1 MGKPGGR
8 AVHMKV
14 KRTQSWRMAAWSTES
29 LRAQSPQ
36 AKLLQTKSPRT
47 KSQGLARC
55 GRGALAAVLA
65 TTALLP
71 TPASAQGIPLIRD
84 TEIENVLKDYARPI
98 FRAAGLGANNIAI
111 RIVRHDSFNAFVAD
125 GRNVFINSGTI
136 TIAKSPN
143 EVIGVLAHETG
154 HITGGHLA
162 ALRGRIARDQTKI
175 LLVTVLGIGAMIA
188 GATSSNASTRE
199 LGGAGQGVLLGGN
212 EIVMRSLL
220 SERRSQEAAADQAG
234 LQFLNTTKQSG
245 RGMLETF
252 ERFAQQEYVSDQ
264 YRDPFVRSH
273 PVATERLAQLR
284 ERVEKSPNYALKDD
298 PALQFRH
305 DMIRAKIYG
314 YLERTQTVLNKY
326 PASDTTLPA
335 RYARAIARNC
345 SGGCTQSVA
354 EVDALIKE
362 QPNNPYFH
370 ELKGS
375 MQFRQGL
382 YRDSIPNLRKAL
394 QLSGG
399 EESLMQANL
408 AQALVAA
415 DDPALIDEALAL
427 LRRSVVRDGD
437 NSRAYTTLST
447 ALYKKGQ
454 YPQAEYAAAQSNF
467 IEGNFKQAQIFAKR
481 AQTKLPQGSPE
492 WNKAEEIVSFKIP
505 TE

>member
-1 MGKPGGR
+1 MKLPRRGGPWKI
-8 AVHMKV
+8 A
-14 KRTQSWRMAAWSTES
+14 
-29 LRAQSPQ
+29 
-36 AKLLQTKSPRT
+36 
-47 KSQGLARC
+47 
-55 GRGALAAVLA
+55 GRSALAGVV
-65 TTALLP
+65 ALSAALP
-71 TPASAQGIPLIRD
+71 LPAAAQGVPLIRD
-84 TEIENVLKDYARPI
+84 TEIENVLKDYATPI
-98 FRAAGLGANNIAI
+98 FRAAGLGANNIAV

-125 GRNVFINSGTI
+125 GRNVFINSGTL

-162 ALRGRIARDQTKI
+162 ALRARIARDQTKV
-175 LLVTVLGIGAMIA
+175 LLYSVLGIGLMIA
-188 GATSSNASTRE
+188 GGASGNNSTRE

-234 LQFLNTTKQSG
+234 LAFLNTTRQSG

-264 YRDPFVRSH
+264 HRDPFVRSH
-273 PVATERLAQLR
+273 PVATDRLAQLR
-284 ERVEKSPNYALKDD
+284 ERVEKSPHFNTKDD
-298 PALQFRH
+298 PKLQFRH
-305 DMIRAKIYG
+305 DMMRAKIYG
-314 YLERTQTVLNKY
+314 YLERVQTVLNKY
-326 PASDTTLPA
+326 PATDTSMPA

-345 SGGCTQSVA
+345 SGKCTQA
-354 EVDALIKE
+354 LGEVDALIKE

-370 ELKGS
+370 ELKGAL
-375 MQFRQGL
+375 QFSQGL
-382 YRDSIPNLRKAL
+382 YRDAIHNLRKGL
-394 QLSGG
+394 QLAGG
-399 EESLMQANL
+399 EEALMQANL
-408 AQALVAA
+408 AQAMIST
-415 DDPALIDEALAL
+415 DDPVLAEEALPL

-437 NSRAYTTLST
+437 NARAYHQLAN

-454 YPQAEYAAAQSNF
+454 YPQAEYAAAQANF